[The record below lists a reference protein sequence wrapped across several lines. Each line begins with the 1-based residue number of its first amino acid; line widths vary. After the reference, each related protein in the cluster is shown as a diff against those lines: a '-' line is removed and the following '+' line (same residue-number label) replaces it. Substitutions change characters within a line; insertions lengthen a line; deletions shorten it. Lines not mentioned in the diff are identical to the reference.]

1 LRLIDPSQPRP
12 AGLALIFDIPLG
24 YFVFS
29 LVHHGGNLQPY
40 GPALQV
46 RQIRRGWYNRPT
58 VMIRENSGETAEKRT
73 ALSHFI
79 NESAQEMN
87 KAS

>member
-1 LRLIDPSQPRP
+1 
-12 AGLALIFDIPLG
+12 
-24 YFVFS
+24 
-29 LVHHGGNLQPY
+29 
-40 GPALQV
+40 
-46 RQIRRGWYNRPT
+46 